1 MFVTKRQNQ
10 ILEYLRDHI
19 EHRGYAP
26 TIEEIA
32 EHCSLRSLATVHK
45 HLSNLQKKGLV
56 RRATYRSRGLEL
68 VPQRAS
74 RTAVELP
81 LLGRVAAGTP
91 IEAVT
96 NAETVAVPEE
106 LAGHGDTFVLRVQGD
121 SMIDEQIR
129 DGDYVVV
136 ENRQEARDGEMVVA
150 LLEGQNTTLKKW
162 FREPAG
168 RVRLQPANPVMAP
181 LVFPETAVRVQGV
194 VIAVLRKY

>member
-1 MFVTKRQNQ
+1 MFVTKRQNE

-19 EHRGYAP
+19 ERRGYAP

-32 EHCSLRSLATVHK
+32 EHCDLRSLATVHK
-45 HLSNLQKKGLV
+45 HLSNLQQKGLI
-56 RRATYRSRGLEL
+56 RRETYRSRGLEI

-74 RTAVELP
+74 RLAVELP
-81 LLGRVAAGTP
+81 LLGKVAAGAP

-96 NAETVAVPEE
+96 NAETVSVPEE
-106 LAGHGDTFVLRVQGD
+106 LAGRGDTFVLRVQGD

-136 ENRQEARDGEMVVA
+136 ENRHEARDGEMVVA

-162 FREPAG
+162 FREPSG
-168 RVRLQPANPVMAP
+168 RVRLQPANRAMAP
-181 LVFPETAVRVQGV
+181 LILPEVAVQVQGV